1 MELKGKLKLIGD
13 VKEFGS
19 NGFTKRDIVIQTD
32 DQYPQDVLLE
42 LHKDKCA
49 LVDGLELGANIACS
63 INIRGREWTSP
74 QGEVKYFNTIVC
86 WRIETTPLSED
97 DNAVASASGAF
108 EKAPVASVK
117 EEDDLPF

>member
-13 VKEFGS
+13 IKEFGS

-86 WRIETTPLSED
+86 WRIETTPLSK
-97 DNAVASASGAF
+97 SGT
-108 EKAPVASVK
+108 PVAPSSEKFEPTPVTSGG